1 MVTIYFI
8 FILAHWL
15 AKNET
20 VNPQTIAEA
29 FHYVTAQESKKHKKD

>member
-8 FILAHWL
+8 FIYYWL

-29 FHYVTAQESKKHKKD
+29 FHYVTAQESKNHKKD